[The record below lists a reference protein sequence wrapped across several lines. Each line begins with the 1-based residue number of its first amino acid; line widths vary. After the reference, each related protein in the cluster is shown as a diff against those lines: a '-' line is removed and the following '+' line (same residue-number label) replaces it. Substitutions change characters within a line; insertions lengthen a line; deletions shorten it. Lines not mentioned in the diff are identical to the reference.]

1 MNRREALR
9 RTALAL
15 GYTIS
20 APLAAAVLNGCAAKP
35 DMAFVPKFF
44 NEEQARLISILAET
58 ILPRTDTPGAIDAG
72 VPGFIDDMVATVYS
86 AEQQKNFTDDL
97 TAFAEQAKK
106 EIGDDF
112 IDATPEQQLDYVKK
126 MNTEL
131 LSGNDA
137 SQSEGW
143 WAAGSGKSKPFF
155 LEIKEVTILG
165 FFTSEAGAT
174 QVLQYNQ
181 VPGPF
186 KGCVPLS
193 EVGKAW
199 AT

>member
-1 MNRREALR
+1 MKRREALQR
-9 RTALAL
+9 AALVL

-20 APLAAAVLNGCAAKP
+20 APLATAVLNGCKAKA
-35 DMAFVPKFF
+35 DLTFVPRFF
-44 NEEQARLISILAET
+44 NEDQAQLISALSET
-58 ILPRTDTPGAIDAG
+58 ILPRTNTPGAIDAG
-72 VPGFIDDMVATVYS
+72 VPGFIDDVVGTVYS
-86 AEQQKNFTDDL
+86 AEQQKVFTDGL
-97 TAFAEQAKK
+97 AALAITAKS
-106 EIGDDF
+106 EIGSDF
-112 IDATPEQQLDYVKK
+112 IDATPEQQLAFVKK
-126 MNTEL
+126 QNSDV
-131 LSGNDA
+131 LSGNNA

-143 WAAGSGKSKPFF
+143 WAAGGGKTKPFF
-155 LEIKEVTILG
+155 LELKELTILG

-174 QVLQYNQ
+174 QVLQYKQ

>member
-1 MNRREALR
+1 MNRREAIQ

-20 APLAAAVLNGCAAKP
+20 APLAAAVLNGCKAKP
-35 DMAFVPKFF
+35 DVTFVPKFF
-44 NEEQARLISILAET
+44 NEDQARLVSALAET

-72 VPGFIDDMVATVYS
+72 VPGFIDDMVATVYTP
-86 AEQQKNFTDDL
+86 AQQKNFIDGLAALEAQSKSEMGSDFVDASPTEQLAFVNKTNNELL
-97 TAFAEQAKK
+97 TANK
-106 EIGDDF
+106 
-112 IDATPEQQLDYVKK
+112 
-126 MNTEL
+126 
-131 LSGNDA
+131 A

-143 WAAGSGKSKPFF
+143 WAAGTSTTKPFF
-155 LEIKEVTILG
+155 LEIKELTILG
-165 FFTSEAGAT
+165 FFTSEPGAT
-174 QVLQYNQ
+174 QVLQYKQ

>member
-1 MNRREALR
+1 MNRREALQ
-9 RTALAL
+9 RTAVVL

-20 APLAAAVLNGCAAKP
+20 APLAAAVLNGCKAKP
-35 DMAFVPKFF
+35 DVTFVPKFF
-44 NEEQARLISILAET
+44 NEDQARLVSALAET

-72 VPGFIDDMVATVYS
+72 VPGFIDDLVATVYS
-86 AEQQKNFTDDL
+86 AEQQKNFTDGL
-97 TAFAEQAKK
+97 AAIAEQAKTD
-106 EIGDDF
+106 IGDDF
-112 IDATPEQQLDYVKK
+112 IDGTPEQQLAFVKK
-126 MNTEL
+126 QNTDF
-131 LSGNDA
+131 LSGNNA

-143 WAAGSGKSKPFF
+143 WAAGTGKGKPFF
-155 LEIKEVTILG
+155 LELKELTVLG

-174 QVLQYNQ
+174 QVLQYKQ